1 MLVEI
6 IMGVAVEDQVGV
18 APPNGDSRPHI
29 VVRVEELEN
38 IVASG
43 DVNAPALVV
52 FVVVLRNAPEFEA
65 FDMDPASGHVNA
77 PDPAI
82 VRDFVKIEN
91 GRFAGVG
98 HVMDRFSRRAA
109 FIKRDGV
116 DVAGLAAAGAYCFR
130 IGVGPRPEKNGV
142 ARRGRALAFRL

>member
-18 APPNGDSRPHI
+18 APPNGDSRPHV

-38 IVASG
+38 IV
-43 DVNAPALVV
+43 
-52 FVVVLRNAPEFEA
+52 
-65 FDMDPASGHVNA
+65 ASGHVNA